1 MKQRDP
7 GAAAKKEREKKKTQ
21 KTKQRILSATGEPKP
36 SPRETSELMS
46 KRRI

>member
-7 GAAAKKEREKKKTQ
+7 GAAAKKERKKKTNKQ
-21 KTKQRILSATGEPKP
+21 KKRIFSATGEPKP